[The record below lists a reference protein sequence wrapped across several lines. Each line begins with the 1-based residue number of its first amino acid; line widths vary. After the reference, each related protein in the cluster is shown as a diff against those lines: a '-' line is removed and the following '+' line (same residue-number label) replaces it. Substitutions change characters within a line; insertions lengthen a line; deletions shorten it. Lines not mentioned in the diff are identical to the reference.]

1 MNSALFASAL
11 MIGLAGGPHCV
22 VMCGAGYAGITR
34 GKAKV
39 MLSLQLGRLV
49 GYSLAGAL
57 VAGSVSGLASLG
69 DAAPLMRP
77 LWTLLHVAAV
87 ALGLYMLWSGSVP
100 GWLAELGRR
109 GVVPGG
115 AAPALVPADAL
126 VPANAPASWPANV
139 AARADGSVP
148 LRFFPRMAPSA
159 RAAGIGLCWA
169 AMPCG
174 LLQSALIV
182 AALASG
188 PVQGAGVMA
197 GFALASGVSLWL
209 GPSLWVRLGRLAG
222 PVAASTLPMRLA
234 GGLLAAG
241 SVFAI
246 VHGLMPIIDRVLCLP
261 SAT

>member
-1 MNSALFASAL
+1 MNSALVASAL

-34 GKAKV
+34 GKAKA

-77 LWTLLHVAAV
+77 VWTLLHVGAV
-87 ALGLYMLWSGSVP
+87 VLGLFMLWSGSVP
-100 GWLAELGRR
+100 AWLADLGRR
-109 GVVPGG
+109 GAVAVNTAGT
-115 AAPALVPADAL
+115 A
-126 VPANAPASWPANV
+126 ANAGPNQTA
-139 AARADGSVP
+139 P
-148 LRFFPRMAPSA
+148 LRFFARMPPTA

-188 PVQGAGVMA
+188 PMQGAGVMA

-209 GPSLWVRLGRLAG
+209 GPSLWVRLGRMAG
-222 PVAASTLPMRLA
+222 PMAATTLPMRLA
-234 GGLLAAG
+234 GALLAAG

-246 VHGLMPIIDRVLCLP
+246 VHGLMPIIDRVFCLP
-261 SAT
+261 VAT

>member
-1 MNSALFASAL
+1 MNSALVASAL

-34 GKAKV
+34 GQARA
-39 MLSLQLGRLV
+39 MFGLQLGRLA

-69 DAAPLMRP
+69 QAAPLMRP
-77 LWTLLHVAAV
+77 VWTLLHVGAV
-87 ALGLYMLWSGSVP
+87 ALGLFMLWSGSVP
-100 GWLAELGRR
+100 GWLANLGRR
-109 GVVPGG
+109 GAV
-115 AAPALVPADAL
+115 A
-126 VPANAPASWPANV
+126 ANAAGTAAN
-139 AARADGSVP
+139 AGPNQTAP
-148 LRFFPRMAPSA
+148 LRFFARMPPGA
-159 RAAGIGLCWA
+159 RAAGIGMCWA

-197 GFALASGVSLWL
+197 CFALASGVSLWL
-209 GPSLWVRLGRLAG
+209 GPSLWVRLGRRAG
-222 PVAASTLPMRLA
+222 PIAATTLPMRLA

-246 VHGLMPIIDRVLCLP
+246 VHGLMPILDRVFCLP
-261 SAT
+261 AAT

>member
-1 MNSALFASAL
+1 MNSALIASAL

-34 GKAKV
+34 GQAKA
-39 MLSLQLGRLV
+39 MFGLQLGRLV

-69 DAAPLMRP
+69 EAAPLMRP
-77 LWTLLHVAAV
+77 LWTLLHVGAV
-87 ALGLYMLWSGSVP
+87 ALGLFMLWSGSVP
-100 GWLAELGRR
+100 AWLAEWGRR
-109 GVVPGG
+109 GAAGSLGAG
-115 AAPALVPADAL
+115 AADEAGVA
-126 VPANAPASWPANV
+126 ANAGPKQ
-139 AARADGSVP
+139 ARP
-148 LRFFPRMAPSA
+148 IRFFDRMPPTA
-159 RAAGIGLCWA
+159 RAAGIGICWA

-188 PVQGAGVMA
+188 PVQGASVMA

-209 GPSLWVRLGRLAG
+209 GPSLWIRLGRLAG
-222 PVAASTLPMRLA
+222 PMAATTLPMRLA

-246 VHGLMPIIDRVLCLP
+246 VHGLMPIIDRVFCLP
-261 SAT
+261 ATT